1 MDLLNEASEA
11 RKKTVNLSIR
21 KGLINEAKEL
31 NLNLSKHA
39 EEGIRLAVNKVREQ
53 RWLSENREAIM
64 SHNQRIR
71 DKGPLIKSH
80 WME

>member
-1 MDLLNEASEA
+1 MHVKYTHNLHAKRKGDLHMDLLNEASEA

-53 RWLSENREAIM
+53 
-64 SHNQRIR
+64 
-71 DKGPLIKSH
+71 
-80 WME
+80 